1 MNTPT
6 TGVFKILMGNE
17 LHTYT
22 NYEEIPKTFTN
33 LISFKLNYSSE
44 PHTEEEHV
52 IINEKA
58 NLIHELMAR
67 ETN

>member
-1 MNTPT
+1 MNTQI
-6 TGVFKILMGNE
+6 TGTFKILIGNR

-44 PHTEEEHV
+44 PHTEEEH
-52 IINEKA
+52 IMIEKKT
-58 NLIHELMAR
+58 NLIHELMRR